1 MVDAVG
7 VDDRAPL
14 VVIGVDGWRGGWVA
28 VTIDGNAGVSVAAH
42 ATFTGVLDS
51 AAGAAVIGVDIP
63 IGLPNRPD
71 RPADVAARQALS
83 PHSSRVFPT
92 FPRHVLDA
100 PTHAEAIDRCGDGP
114 KISSQAF
121 ALRAKILE
129 VDAHRGDVRIHEVH
143 PELSFAAIG
152 GSPLPSKRS
161 WNGAAARRRLIA
173 QVGIEIADELGDAGR
188 VPTDDVLDA
197 AAAAWTAG
205 RIALGR
211 AICLPA
217 DPPVQDHRPVA
228 IWV

>member
-1 MVDAVG
+1 MSVDY
-7 VDDRAPL
+7 RAPL
-14 VVIGVDGWRGGWVA
+14 VVIGVDGWRDGWVA
-28 VTIDGNAGVSVAAH
+28 VTLDDGAGVSVTAH
-42 ATFTGVLDS
+42 PTFAGVLGC
-51 AAGAAVIGVDIP
+51 AADAAVIGVDIP
-63 IGLPNRPD
+63 IGLPAQPD

-100 PTHAEAIDRCGDGP
+100 PTHAEAIRRCGDGP

-129 VDAHRGDVRIHEVH
+129 VDAHRSDGRIHEVH

-161 WNGAAARRRLIA
+161 WNGATARRRLLA
-173 QVGIEIADELGDAGR
+173 QVGIEISDELGDAGR
-188 VPTDDVLDA
+188 VPPDDVLDA

-205 RIALGR
+205 RIALGH

-217 DPPVQDHRPVA
+217 DPPLLDGRPVA

>member
-1 MVDAVG
+1 M
-7 VDDRAPL
+7 
-14 VVIGVDGWRGGWVA
+14 GVDGWRGGWVA
-28 VTIDGNAGVSVAAH
+28 VALHGAEVSVTAH
-42 ATFTGVLDS
+42 ATFAGILD
-51 AAGAAVIGVDIP
+51 AGGDAAVIGVDIP

-71 RPADVAARQALS
+71 RPADTAARKALS

-92 FPRHVLDA
+92 FPRHVLEA
-100 PTHAEAIDRCGDGP
+100 STHGEAISRCADGP

-129 VDAHRGDVRIHEVH
+129 VDAHRGDPRIHEVH

-161 WNGAAARRRLIA
+161 WNGASARRRLLA
-173 QVGIEIADELGDAGR
+173 EVGIEIPDELGDAGR
-188 VPTDDVLDA
+188 VPPDDVLDA

-205 RIALGR
+205 RIAIGR

-217 DPPVQDHRPVA
+217 DPPLQDGRPIA